1 MKYLAFVIF
10 FCSFYSCNYYEKKK
24 LDSDTILMEE
34 LKTFNWNEVDRYPNF
49 ENCADSIRFQDNK
62 NCFEKTITRHIS
74 EYFTTQNIIV
84 TQTVSDTILIDLVV
98 SNSGEIQISKIQTQ
112 ELTKQQIPELDS
124 ILRHSLKGLPK
135 LYPAIKRSQ
144 QVQTAFQLPIILRV
158 D

>member
-1 MKYLAFVIF
+1 MRYLVFVLLF
-10 FCSFYSCNYYEKKK
+10 GFFYSCHYYEKKK

-49 ENCADSIRFQDNK
+49 ENCENSIDFQDNK
-62 NCFEKTITRHIS
+62 NCFEQTITAHIS
-74 EYFTTQNIIV
+74 EYFGTQNLIV
-84 TQTVSDTILIDLVV
+84 TQTVSDTIIIDLLV
-98 SNSGEIQISKIQTQ
+98 SNSGEIQISQIQTR

-124 ILRHSLKGLPK
+124 ILSSSLKGLPK

>member
-1 MKYLAFVIF
+1 MRYLAFVLL

-49 ENCADSIRFQDNK
+49 ENCENSIDFQDSK
-62 NCFEKTITRHIS
+62 NCFEQTITTHIS
-74 EYFTTQNIIV
+74 EYFGIQNIIV
-84 TQTVSDTILIDLVV
+84 TQTVSDTITINLVV
-98 SNSGEIQISKIQTQ
+98 SKSGELQISEIQTQ
-112 ELTKQQIPELDS
+112 ELTREQIPMLDS
-124 ILRHSLKGLPK
+124 ILIRSLKGLPK

>member
-1 MKYLAFVIF
+1 MRYLVFVLL

-49 ENCADSIRFQDNK
+49 ENCTDSIDFQDSK
-62 NCFEKTITRHIS
+62 ICFEQTIMTHIS
-74 EYFTTQNIIV
+74 EYFSTHNIIV
-84 TQTVSDTILIDLVV
+84 TQTVSDTITIDLMV
-98 SNSGEIQISKIQTQ
+98 SNGGEIQISQIQTQ
-112 ELTKQQIPELDS
+112 ELTKQQIPQLDS
-124 ILRHSLKGLPK
+124 LLSQSLKGLPK

>member
-1 MKYLAFVIF
+1 MRYLVFVLL

-49 ENCADSIRFQDNK
+49 ENCENSIDFQDSK
-62 NCFEKTITRHIS
+62 NCFEQTITTHIS
-74 EYFTTQNIIV
+74 EYFGTQNIIV
-84 TQTVSDTILIDLVV
+84 TQTVSDTIRIDLLV
-98 SNSGEIQISKIQTQ
+98 SNNGELQISKIQTQ
-112 ELTKQQIPELDS
+112 EVTRAEIPDLDS
-124 ILRHSLKGLPK
+124 ILNRSLTGLPK

-158 D
+158 E